1 MPDLRTV
8 RSSRRQIG
16 ILARTLLS
24 SRRMPT
30 AETTSPVGNR
40 LRIALAITALLS
52 SAVQNRVEGV
62 LQGRISFT
70 HSRFAYR
77 ATLASHRDSQRSIM
91 SPACL
96 RTTMSSTPSRVASLS
111 HTVSDW
117 RHSTRPRSLW
127 ISRRGP
133 A

>member
-1 MPDLRTV
+1 
-8 RSSRRQIG
+8 
-16 ILARTLLS
+16 
-24 SRRMPT
+24 MPT

-62 LQGRISFT
+62 LQGRINFT
-70 HSRFAYR
+70 HARFAYR

-96 RTTMSSTPSRVASLS
+96 RTTTSSTPSRAASLS
-111 HTVSDW
+111 HTISD
-117 RHSTRPRSLW
+117 
-127 ISRRGP
+127 
-133 A
+133 